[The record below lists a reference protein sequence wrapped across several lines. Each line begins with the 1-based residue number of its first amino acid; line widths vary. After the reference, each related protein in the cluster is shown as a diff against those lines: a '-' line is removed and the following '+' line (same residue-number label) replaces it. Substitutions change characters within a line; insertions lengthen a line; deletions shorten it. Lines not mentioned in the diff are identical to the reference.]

1 VKIGQLKIPRW
12 IPDTDV
18 CFLVLMVLCSFL
30 LLQTPNE
37 DLQNFSRPNK
47 RALHKKAKS
56 RSRKKVT
63 TKDIRQEVIGE
74 LEDWD

>member
-1 VKIGQLKIPRW
+1 
-12 IPDTDV
+12 
-18 CFLVLMVLCSFL
+18 MVLCSFL

>member
-1 VKIGQLKIPRW
+1 LGLEFVPPHCAPQA
-12 IPDTDV
+12 
-18 CFLVLMVLCSFL
+18 
-30 LLQTPNE
+30 PNE

-56 RSRKKVT
+56 RSRKKAT

-74 LEDWD
+74 LDDWD